1 MTELLKINLTIAGRK
16 FPFTIKS
23 AQEELYRKA
32 EKETNEMIAQ
42 IKSNFEV
49 DDEGATVYAAVLLAL
64 DRLEQST
71 ARSIDDD
78 VEELK
83 RLDRQLEAHLAK
95 LK

>member
-16 FPFTIKS
+16 FPFTIKR

-32 EKETNEMIAQ
+32 EKETNEMISQ
-42 IKSNFEV
+42 IKANFEV
-49 DDEGATVYAAVLLAL
+49 DDEGAMAYAAVLLAL
-64 DRLEQST
+64 DKLEHATS
-71 ARSIDDD
+71 RNIDDD

-83 RLDRQLEAHLAK
+83 RLDRKLEAHLAK